1 MYKKILK
8 ICIFLK
14 HSSSVYLINFETVG
28 FIARLDKY
36 WAFNLVRY
44 EYINAFDL

>member
-1 MYKKILK
+1 M
-8 ICIFLK
+8 CTFFK
-14 HSSSVYLINFETVG
+14 HSSSVYLIYFESVG